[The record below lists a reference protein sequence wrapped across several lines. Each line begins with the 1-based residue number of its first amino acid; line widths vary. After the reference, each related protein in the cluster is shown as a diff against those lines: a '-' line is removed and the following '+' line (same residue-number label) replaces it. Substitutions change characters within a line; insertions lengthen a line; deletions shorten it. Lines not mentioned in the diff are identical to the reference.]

1 MTNLF
6 KIAEDN
12 WPEDEAYGLV
22 ASFEGDDWTP
32 DEIDEYARK
41 DIAHMIK
48 VFTHEDDAADL
59 ITRFLDKVG
68 ETYPEI
74 VKDFR

>member
-1 MTNLF
+1 MSNLF

-22 ASFEGDDWTP
+22 TRFEDGDWSP
-32 DEIDEYARK
+32 EEIDEFARK

-48 VFTHEDDAADL
+48 VFSVHEDAKDL
-59 ITRFLDKVG
+59 TERFLAKVG

-74 VKDFR
+74 TKDFQ